1 MKKILTIAWNDI
13 KIEFSDRWTLFF
25 FVVLPIIFT
34 AIIGVALGG
43 SSGDTST
50 VPMPVVDL
58 DGSDYSRDLQATL
71 TSGKLIEVLPY
82 TSEEEALSAMDDKG
96 YTAALVIPA
105 GFGADLTGG
114 RTPAVRLIE
123 RASDTILS
131 VEQAV
136 RSAVRQLGYAIT
148 IAGQTVNTAND
159 LSAFSSPQEQ
169 QQFFAR
175 VLQAARQGL
184 ASPSV
189 QLQMTVGT
197 ARTKTIANGF
207 SQSSPGQLVT
217 WVMITMLTG
226 STVFV
231 EERIGGTLRRLLIT
245 PSRKATIISGKILGR
260 LLLGLTQMVLLV
272 GFGALVLK
280 VNWGSDYLALAVML
294 VSFALA
300 GTALGVMLGAFART
314 PGQAGTLSVMFSM
327 VLAALGGA
335 WWPLEITPAAYQATV
350 RVLPTTWA
358 MSGLTDVIVR
368 GKGVADILPATGI
381 LLAFALVFFMVG
393 IWRLR
398 YE

>member
-1 MKKILTIAWNDI
+1 MKKILTITWNDI
-13 KIEFSDRWTLFF
+13 KIEFSNRWTLFF
-25 FVVLPIIFT
+25 FIALPIIFT
-34 AIIGVALGG
+34 AIVGVALGG

-50 VPMPVVDL
+50 VPLPVVDL
-58 DGSDYSRDLQATL
+58 DGSEYSRDLQATL
-71 TSGKLIEVLPY
+71 TSGRLIEVLPY
-82 TSEEEALSAMDDKG
+82 TSEEEALSAMDSKS

-105 GFGADLTGG
+105 GFRDALTGG
-114 RTPAVRLIE
+114 QAPAVRLIE

-136 RSAVRQLGYAIT
+136 RSAVRQLGFAIT
-148 IAGQTVNTAND
+148 IADRTASTANG
-159 LSAFSSPQEQ
+159 LSAFSSPQER
-169 QQFFAR
+169 QQFFTS

-189 QLQMTVGT
+189 QLEMTVGT

-245 PSRKATIISGKILGR
+245 PSRKATIIAGKILGR

-280 VNWGSDYLALAVML
+280 VNWGSNYPALAVML

-327 VLAALGGA
+327 ILAALGGA

-368 GKGVADILPATGI
+368 GKGVVDILPAAGI
-381 LLAFALVFFMVG
+381 LLGFALVFFVIG